1 MKNTLHLSMRIGT
14 RLKQEWQDF
23 CRDNGIGKD
32 FFYLISVGQFVTI
45 IITLVIAG
53 PIMVFG
59 VLMQEITD

>member
-1 MKNTLHLSMRIGT
+1 MKNMLYLSMRIGT

-32 FFYLISVGQFVTI
+32 FFYLVSVERFATI
-45 IITLVIAG
+45 IITLVITG